1 MTGAGVGLG
10 VGAAVGN
17 GVGLG
22 VGAAVGDGVG
32 LGVGAAV
39 GDGVGLGVGAA
50 VGNGVGAELQ
60 KSTKMGQKTRVRHAQ
75 LLSYALGCQ
84 MCQCA
89 CLVRLLVQV
98 FVSTMV

>member
-22 VGAAVGDGVG
+22 VGV
-32 LGVGAAV
+32 AV

-60 KSTKMGQKTRVRHAQ
+60 KSTKMGQKTRLDTQ
-75 LLSYALGCQ
+75 LLLRSRLSNVSVFCS
-84 MCQCA
+84 
-89 CLVRLLVQV
+89 RLLVV